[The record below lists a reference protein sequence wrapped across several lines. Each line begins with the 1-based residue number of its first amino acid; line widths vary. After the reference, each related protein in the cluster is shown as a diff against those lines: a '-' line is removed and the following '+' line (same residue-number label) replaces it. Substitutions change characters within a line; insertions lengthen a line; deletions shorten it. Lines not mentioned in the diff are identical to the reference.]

1 MIKIHFLKGSAVLAE
16 SIASFLNEYLSKE
29 IVVFIISL
37 LPILELRG
45 GMIAATLLGVPW
57 ANAMIICYIGNIL
70 PIPFILI
77 FLKRVLHFMIERG
90 LLKKLALKIH
100 SVGETRVGEFV
111 KKYPNKMLLGL
122 YIFVAI
128 PLPGTGG
135 WTGALIAVLMDMQ
148 IKKSV
153 PAIGAGIITAGI
165 IMSIIT
171 YVIPTIMGIK

>member
-1 MIKIHFLKGSAVLAE
+1 MAE

-29 IVVFIISL
+29 LVVFIISL

-45 GMIAATLLGVPW
+45 GLVAATLLGVPW
-57 ANAMIICYIGNIL
+57 AEAMVICCIGNIL

-77 FLKRVLHFMIERG
+77 FLKRVLRFMIKHNF
-90 LLKKLALKIH
+90 LKKLALKIN
-100 SVGETRVGEFV
+100 SIGETRVGEFV
-111 KKYPNKMLLGL
+111 NKYPNRMLLGL
-122 YIFVAI
+122 YIFVAV

-135 WTGALIAVLMDMQ
+135 WTGALIAALIDMR

-153 PAIGAGIITAGI
+153 PIIGAGIITAGI

-171 YVIPTIMGIK
+171 YVIPTIIGIK